1 MSSEEE
7 DEVNAGWQ
15 RVLAAV
21 MTKCGITHVE
31 LTLDE
36 LCDTET
42 SGIQLLLTE
51 RGGNLHVSMLEID
64 IVDTVLHSYESG
76 AN

>member
-1 MSSEEE
+1 MDDEEE

-15 RVLAAV
+15 RILAAV

-36 LCDTET
+36 LWDTET
-42 SGIQLLLTE
+42 SDMQLLLTE
-51 RGGNLHVSMLEID
+51 RGGNLHVSMLEMD
-64 IVDTVLHSYESG
+64 IVDTVLDSYESG